1 MAMRKAVRNNSFTF
15 EELKKVVL
23 DVDISLKGHPLS
35 YTEDRKQLPI
45 LTQTQFCPASWML
58 YLRERV
64 PEEMQGCTVGKMDA
78 GIPLTFVRA
87 LHPLK
92 RYCYRPQEPP
102 TAPVLN
108 PGVPVYKPRWDAE

>member
-15 EELKKVVL
+15 EELKKVIL

-58 YLRERV
+58 YLRESTWLNAR
-64 PEEMQGCTVGKMDA
+64 MHCGQDGCRN
-78 GIPLTFVRA
+78 TFDFN
-87 LHPLK
+87 
-92 RYCYRPQEPP
+92 ESTTP
-102 TAPVLN
+102 T
-108 PGVPVYKPRWDAE
+108 